1 MAIDR
6 ELFIKLVFPSLVG
19 ISLLI
24 TLIPELRLMGIIF
37 FGIGSIAWFLM
48 FIGKPKFLSSDQDD
62 NRYLK
67 YFFYPTALFNL
78 FLIMISQDYRDSG
91 TGTIYLVLSVITYL
105 LYISFP
111 QITIGIPKKFYKG
124 IFIGLGMFIGFF
136 ILNKIAPAFSL
147 LTPQAP
153 FSLGNFFRGFV
164 IIIFAPILEAG
175 SFRGAL
181 MKFIMDKYKISFT
194 KANIIQGNIFGGY
207 HFLAYGIALGAL
219 KTLTEFFGATIA
231 ISGSLIT
238 AITYGIVIGYLVY
251 KNNSIMVELASHMPI
266 NAGLFFTVLSAG
278 TFFSIG

>member
-1 MAIDR
+1 MVLNK
-6 ELFIKLVFPSLVG
+6 ESFIKLIFPALVS

-24 TLIPELRLMGIIF
+24 TLIPEIRLLGIIF
-37 FGIGSIAWFLM
+37 FSIGSIAWFLM

-78 FLIMISQDYRDSG
+78 FLIIVSQDYRDSG
-91 TGTIYLVLSVITYL
+91 TGTVYFVLSIITYL

-111 QITIGIPKKFYKG
+111 QSTIGIPKEFYK
-124 IFIGLGMFIGFF
+124 GMFIGIGVFIGFF
-136 ILNKIAPAFSL
+136 VLNKIAPAFSL

-181 MKFIMDKYKISFT
+181 MKFIMEKYKISFA
-194 KANIIQGNIFGGY
+194 KANIIQGHLFGGY

-219 KTLTEFFGATIA
+219 KTLTELFGATIA

-238 AITYGIVIGYLVY
+238 AISYGILIGYFVY
-251 KNNSIMVELASHMPI
+251 KFNSIMVELASHMPI

-278 TFFSIG
+278 TFFSIS